1 VCPAGQW
8 VIPGRVPDG
17 VRLGRKV
24 RFVKN
29 LSYWVGST
37 GESSYP
43 PLAGDVTVDVAVLG
57 AGIVGVTTAYML
69 QRAGLSVALVEMDR
83 VARGASGYTTAKL
96 TSGHGLIYSELEK
109 RHGGATARSYAL
121 ANEEGLALIRR
132 IVEQE
137 EIDCDLETKTNYV
150 YASASGAASDIHEE
164 VEAARRAGL
173 PVEELG
179 ELQLPYEVAAAVGL
193 PGQAQFHPRKYL
205 LALTERVAA
214 AGGRVYEETRVTD
227 VVEGEGCRVVTAR
240 GDVLA
245 EHVVVATHYP
255 FLDRALLFPRVHPKR
270 SYAVAGPVPV
280 GRLIDGMFI
289 SSDQPTRS
297 LRTIPDGG
305 RTLLMVGGEGHDV
318 GEDSDTESRYRNL
331 ERWAGEHFGMSEF
344 PYRWSTQDGV
354 SVDHVPYVGTYHGSE
369 RVRIATAFGK
379 WGFTNGTIAAQVMT
393 DDIAG
398 APNEFAG
405 LYDPKRFPVKASAQS
420 FVQENAKV
428 AARFAGDR
436 VVHPQRGSIDDLA
449 PGEAA
454 VEGGP
459 LSPVAAFRDEAGV
472 LHKVSAVC
480 THLKCI
486 VRWNNS
492 ERTWDCP
499 CHGSR
504 FDYEGRVI
512 QGPAVKDLDKVD

>member
-1 VCPAGQW
+1 VNN
-8 VIPGRVPDG
+8 V
-17 VRLGRKV
+17 
-24 RFVKN
+24 
-29 LSYWVGST
+29 SYWIAST
-37 GESSYP
+37 PETAYP
-43 PLAGDVTVDVAVLG
+43 RLDGDVHVDAAVIG

-69 QRAGLSVALVEMDR
+69 RRAGLTVALVEMDR
-83 VARGASGYTTAKL
+83 IARGASGYTTAKV
-96 TSGHGLIYSELEK
+96 TSGHSLIYRELEK
-109 RHGGATARSYAL
+109 SHGSDVARSYAR

-137 EIDCDLETKTNYV
+137 DLDCDLETKTNYV
-150 YASASGAASDIHEE
+150 YAASEEEAKAIHEE
-164 VEAARRAGL
+164 VEAASRAGL
-173 PVEELG
+173 SVREVAELD
-179 ELQLPYEVAAAVGL
+179 LPYSIAAAVAL
-193 PGQAQFHPRKYL
+193 PDQAQFHPRKYL
-205 LALTERVAA
+205 MALADRFVA
-214 AGGRVYEETRVTD
+214 AGGSIYEDTRVTD
-227 VVEGEGCRVVTAR
+227 VVEDGVCRVATAHGELR
-240 GDVLA
+240 A

-270 SYAVAGPVPV
+270 SYAIAGPVEAA
-280 GRLIDGMFI
+280 RLPDGMFI

-297 LRTIPDGG
+297 LRTIPDGS

-318 GEDSDTESRYRNL
+318 GQDSDTEAHYRNL
-331 ERWAGEHFGMSEF
+331 ERWAGEQFGMTEV

-354 SVDHVPYVGTYHGSE
+354 AVDHVPYIGTYHGSE

-379 WGFTNGTIAAQVMT
+379 WGFTNGTIGAQVMT
-393 DDIAG
+393 DDIVE
-398 APNEFAG
+398 APNEFAS
-405 LYDPKRFPVKASAQS
+405 LYDPKRFPVKASASS

-436 VVHPQRGSIDDLA
+436 VMHPQRGSIDALA
-449 PGEAA
+449 PGEAV

-459 LSPVAAFRDEAGV
+459 LSPVAAYRDESGV

-480 THLKCI
+480 THLKCL

-512 QGPAVKDLDKVD
+512 QGPAVEDLERID

>member
-1 VCPAGQW
+1 MGNSEV
-8 VIPGRVPDG
+8 VSD
-17 VRLGRKV
+17 VRELGRKV

-29 LSYWVGST
+29 LSYWVAST
-37 GESSYP
+37 DETDYP
-43 PLAGDVTVDVAVLG
+43 GLEGDVSVDAAVVG

-69 QRAGLSVALVEMDR
+69 RRAGLSVALVEMDR
-83 VARGASGYTTAKL
+83 VARGASGYTTAKV
-96 TSGHGLIYSELEK
+96 TSGHSLIYRELEK
-109 RHGGATARSYAL
+109 NHGTATARSYAL
-121 ANEEGLALIRR
+121 ANEQGLALIRR

-137 EIDCDLETKTNYV
+137 EIECDLETKTNYV
-150 YASASGAASDIHEE
+150 YVSAPGDGTPIREE
-164 VEAARRAGL
+164 VDAATRAGL
-173 PVEELG
+173 PVEELR
-179 ELQLPYEVAAAVGL
+179 ELPLPYEVTAAVAL
-193 PGQAQFHPRKYL
+193 PDQAQFHPRKYL
-205 LALTERVAA
+205 LALTERFAA
-214 AGGRVYEETRVTD
+214 AGGQVYERARVTD
-227 VVEGEGCRVVTAR
+227 VVEDEGCRVVTAG
-240 GDVLA
+240 GDLRA

-270 SYAVAGPVPV
+270 SYAVAGPVEAA
-280 GRLIDGMFI
+280 RLPDGMFI
-289 SSDQPTRS
+289 SADEPTRS
-297 LRTIPDGG
+297 LRTIPDGD

-331 ERWAGEHFGMSEF
+331 ERWGAEHFGMSEF

-393 DDIAG
+393 DDIVG
-398 APNEFAG
+398 APNELAE

-420 FVQENAKV
+420 FVKENAKV

-459 LSPVAAFRDEAGV
+459 LSPVAAFRDDAGV

-512 QGPAVKDLDKVD
+512 QGPAVRDLDKVD